1 MRTPLRHRPSRPLL
15 LAGATRAAALPWR
28 AARWWL
34 AAILVAVILLLTMAA
49 PPADGTAV
57 LIRDG
62 AIVGQLRH
70 GGGFYPLAADTLRSG
85 GEALRPALAF
95 PLPALPM
102 IVAHLPPL
110 LAIAVLVGLAAGV
123 AMAWQARLMPLCRGS
138 LGQIMVLILLIAGL
152 GSAARPDLIAAPE
165 TWAGLLIALSLASR
179 RPGHAVEAIALGF
192 AAASL
197 AGIAAIYL
205 LLMALLAWRDGHG
218 RETAGWAFALL
229 LLGVVF
235 GFHVHAVTAV
245 VRPLDA
251 AAAMAQDTGW
261 STGLSTIAAATGAS
275 LLPVSIGAAL
285 VGLATIGWAAW
296 RDPLAIRASATI
308 LMIALLLMTG
318 VPAMGGLLVAP
329 IAFVGL
335 VFIPDL
341 LRDLAAAAL
350 DNRRITV
357 RRTVR

>member
-1 MRTPLRHRPSRPLL
+1 MRAPLRRRSLRPLL
-15 LAGATRAAALPWR
+15 LAGPTRAAALPWQ

-34 AAILVAVILLLTMAA
+34 ATILLAAILLLASAAPPLDGTAILV
-49 PPADGTAV
+49 
-57 LIRDG
+57 RDG

-70 GGGFYPLAADTLRSG
+70 GGGFYPLAADTLRGG

-95 PLPALPM
+95 PLPALPT

-110 LAIAVLVGLAAGV
+110 LSIVLLVMVAAGV
-123 AMAWQARLMPLCRGS
+123 AIAWQARLMPLCRGS
-138 LGQIMVLILLIAGL
+138 LGRIAVLVLLIAGL
-152 GSAARPDLIAAPE
+152 GSVARPDLVAVPE
-165 TWAGLLIALSLASR
+165 TWAGLLLALSLACR
-179 RPGHAVEAIALGF
+179 RPGQAVEAIALGF
-192 AAASL
+192 AAASI
-197 AGIAAIYL
+197 AGVAAAYL
-205 LLMALLAWRDGHG
+205 LLMALLAWRDGHA
-218 RETAGWAFALL
+218 REAAGWAGALL
-229 LLGVVF
+229 LLGMVF

-245 VRPLDA
+245 LRPLDMA
-251 AAAMAQDTGW
+251 GAMAQDTGW
-261 STGLSTIAAATGAS
+261 STGLSTIAAATGAA
-275 LLPVSIGAAL
+275 LLPVPVGAAL

-308 LMIALLLMTG
+308 LAIALLLMTG

-329 IAFVGL
+329 IALVGL